1 MCYSIG
7 QWEDVRK
14 KISILMIALKEFLSD
29 NILKRISSHNL
40 FLLKFKVDFDK
51 SLKGKQL
58 R

>member
-1 MCYSIG
+1 
-7 QWEDVRK
+7 
-14 KISILMIALKEFLSD
+14 MIALKEFLSD